1 MTFGWTRGAR
11 IAVVTFALV
20 APLVIT
26 GSASADPG
34 SAEMTSSSV
43 SAASLAAGPPA
54 SAPCVAVVGAKAC
67 YEDAN
72 DRWWVYDSRRD
83 GASAD
88 ARWEL
93 YLDGV
98 YLQGAI
104 CRNSR
109 GYGKWAVCT
118 ETFLEQYRL
127 RWQAR
132 VYDDSENDLIRTS
145 SWVWAN
151 A

>member
-1 MTFGWTRGAR
+1 MTFGWTLRAGLA
-11 IAVVTFALV
+11 AATLALV

-26 GSASADPG
+26 GSASANPG
-34 SAEMTSSSV
+34 ETV

-67 YEDAN
+67 YEDAY
-72 DRWWVYDSRRD
+72 DRWWVYDSRKD

-88 ARWEL
+88 AHWEL

-98 YLQGAI
+98 HLQSAI

-109 GYGKWAVCT
+109 GYGKWGVCT
-118 ETFLEQYRL
+118 NSYLEDYRL
-127 RWQAR
+127 RWRAR
-132 VYDDSENDLIRTS
+132 VYDDSKNELIRTS
-145 SWVWAN
+145 PWVWAD